1 MTAEPSW
8 PGDCPSRYQPGC
20 WKSVGTWTVPSALSP
35 RADTDTDTPMAGMF
49 SAVGAERSS
58 ITGATGVVVAVVKGG
73 AGRITAGPASR
84 RGLPVRPT
92 AKHPTATSK
101 RTPAATHQRFDR
113 RLLCWGSEDRAIH
126 PCRLFR
132 PPFGRTRRRRMAM
145 PVARPAPTSAKPPRT
160 TRTPLPEWEAPPTP
174 VCGAPL
180 GITPVAAG
188 AVVAGTVLVVAVTAG
203 DVVVGVAAVVQAGTV
218 MVLSSRVT
226 PPLRARIRP
235 CTVAPVC
242 TVVEVRA
249 MTVPTN
255 VEFVPSV
262 AELVTCQKT
271 LHGCAPPMSAT
282 LLLDPVIN
290 VDAAWKM
297 NTALGS
303 PFPSRVT
310 VPDRPIAPAL

>member
-1 MTAEPSW
+1 M
-8 PGDCPSRYQPGC
+8 
-20 WKSVGTWTVPSALSP
+20 SP

-49 SAVGAERSS
+49 SVVGAERSS
-58 ITGATGVVVAVVKGG
+58 VTGATGVVVVVIVEGG
-73 AGRITAGPASR
+73 AGRNAAGPASR
-84 RGLPVRPT
+84 RGLPLRPT
-92 AKHPTATSK
+92 ARHPTETSK
-101 RTPAATHQRFDR
+101 STPAVTHQRFGRR
-113 RLLCWGSEDRAIH
+113 RLCRGGEDRAIH

-132 PPFGRTRRRRMAM
+132 TRFGRTRRRRMAM
-145 PVARPAPTSAKPPRT
+145 PVARPAPTSARPPRT

-174 VCGAPL
+174 VPGAPR
-180 GITPVAAG
+180 GTTAAGAGAG
-188 AVVAGTVLVVAVTAG
+188 AVVAGDEVVAVTAG
-203 DVVVGVAAVVQAGTV
+203 DVVVGVAAVVHAGTA

-242 TVVEVRA
+242 TVAEVRA

-255 VEFVPSV
+255 VEFVPRV

-303 PFPSRVT
+303 PCPSRVT
-310 VPDRPIAPAL
+310 VPERPMAPAL

>member
-8 PGDCPSRYQPGC
+8 PGDGPSRYQPGC
-20 WKSVGTWTVPSALSP
+20 WKSVGTWTVRSALSP
-35 RADTDTDTPMAGMF
+35 RADTDTDTPIAGILRV
-49 SAVGAERSS
+49 VGAERSRV
-58 ITGATGVVVAVVKGG
+58 TGATGVVVAVVEGG
-73 AGRITAGPASR
+73 AGRDTAGPASR

-92 AKHPTATSK
+92 ARNPTPTSK
-101 RTPAATHQRFDR
+101 KTQAATHHRFDR
-113 RLLCWGSEDRAIH
+113 RRLCRGGEDRAIH

-132 PPFGRTRRRRMAM
+132 PPIGRTRRRRMAM
-145 PVARPAPTSAKPPRT
+145 PVAKPAPTSARPPRT
-160 TRTPLPEWEAPPTP
+160 TRTLLPEWEAPPTP

-180 GITPVAAG
+180 GITPVV
-188 AVVAGTVLVVAVTAG
+188 AVAVAVGDVVVAVTAG
-203 DVVVGVAAVVQAGTV
+203 AVVVGVAAVVQAGTV
-218 MVLSSRVT
+218 MVLSSRVP